1 MKSSL
6 RVVNTRVERTCRNEK
21 REVRLPAPLSVD
33 RDHVGGEGEEVVAG
47 LAGGGVARPL
57 VHAEAARVDVA
68 HVVRDDARLADLV
81 AGDGA
86 GEAAHRGGGRG
97 CGGQGRRV
105 GEERREDGR
114 ACKSSGS
121 LSPRLPVGDRQIYR
135 WYLFGPSGLKDYG
148 SATLR

>member
-1 MKSSL
+1 MRDSRSSL
-6 RVVNTRVERTCRNEK
+6 
-21 REVRLPAPLSVD
+21 AVD
-33 RDHVGGEGEEVVAG
+33 GDHVGGEGEEVVAG

-68 HVVRDDARLADLV
+68 HVVRDDAGLADLV

-114 ACKSSGS
+114 ACKSRV
-121 LSPRLPVGDRQIYR
+121 LSILISTYIQG
-135 WYLFGPSGLKDYG
+135 GPSGLSPPPREPGLG
-148 SATLR
+148 SLRFGIHYVQT